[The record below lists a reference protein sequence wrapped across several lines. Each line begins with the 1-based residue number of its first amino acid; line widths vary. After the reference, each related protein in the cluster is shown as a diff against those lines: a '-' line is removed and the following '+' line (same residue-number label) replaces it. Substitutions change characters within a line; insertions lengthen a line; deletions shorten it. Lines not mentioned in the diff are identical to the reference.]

1 MTFSIATF
9 PKRWIAFA
17 AFAVCCL
24 GLGGQLLGA
33 GQYFKVDY
41 PAASNTNGLQIAVA
55 YTLWVPDGALRL
67 RAIIVHQ
74 HGAGTTASEEGSTA
88 AYDFQWQALA
98 AKWDCAL
105 FFSSYHVLNESN
117 VIDPGGSELW
127 FDPRAARRKLF

>member
-1 MTFSIATF
+1 MERLLATPATNPIFPASKFIARTIQRDKANCQVARNRLYVLQIPMTFSIATF

-88 AYDFQWQALA
+88 
-98 AKWDCAL
+98 
-105 FFSSYHVLNESN
+105 
-117 VIDPGGSELW
+117 
-127 FDPRAARRKLF
+127 